1 MSIRTNAKSIGTKDA
16 QSEVLAAEI
25 RKAWLKASAER
36 KAELARE
43 FKIGYI
49 AGKERISLSDAE
61 AIFDAGKGA
70 GVPKKH
76 VAMIDRS
83 VSGFNYHI
91 AKAKASTGAAPQASM
106 RIQAHIREA
115 AMTFLGE
122 FEGENLAEQI
132 AKALKVLNA
141 MK

>member
-91 AKAKASTGAAPQASM
+91 AKAKASTEAAQQKSM

-132 AKALKVLNA
+132 AKALKVLQA
-141 MK
+141 MR